1 MQEQVQT
8 LAEVI
13 REARVRARL
22 SMRELARRSG
32 LSAAQ
37 ISRIEAGEVERP
49 VAETLVRLAKALG
62 RDAQLLLVFAG
73 HIRGARAQQ
82 LLRQAIEVLPEPSRA
97 EHAPAL
103 SRLDAESERERR
115 LRDELADAERAL
127 TGIQQDLDA
136 TRERVSAEP
145 PREARKRLREV
156 GMLAQRRAVEV
167 AQKRRQLEQLE
178 DAPSEENCALAG
190 RLFLDTA
197 AGGEVL
203 EAWRQY
209 SGQITPDDPELRQLL
224 EAWRQLGHER
234 RKKVLEFSQEQ
245 LALSLLRAETSDPRV
260 CPDPGGGIRDR
271 PQPAR
276 LDGRERRTRTCRLEA
291 AGGARQGTVRGAG
304 RSVIGDLFRVAAAGQ
319 PRRLVTGVAFAVLA
333 IAASVLVARRLTDSS
348 WPLANVQPLFAA
360 AAGFAYM
367 ASFVFRARGW
377 HRLFPPGQCPDQAR
391 CLASVGAAAASGAV
405 LPFRLDYLVKVGVLR
420 KLGGIRIG
428 LEAIVLSIISLGM
441 IDAIAMLPLAISA
454 TATS

>member
-1 MQEQVQT
+1 MPDQVQT

-37 ISRIEAGEVERP
+37 ISRIEAGGVERP

-82 LLRQAIEVLPEPSRA
+82 LLRQAIEVLPEPNRA

-103 SRLDAESERERR
+103 SRLDAEGERERR

-127 TGIQQDLDA
+127 TRIQQDLDA
-136 TRERVSAEP
+136 SRERVSAEP
-145 PREARKRLREV
+145 PRDARKQLREV
-156 GMLAQRRAVEV
+156 GMLAQRRADEVVE
-167 AQKRRQLEQLE
+167 KRRRFEQLE
-178 DAPSEENCALAG
+178 DAPSEETCALAG

-203 EAWRQY
+203 EAWRQF

-245 LALSLLRAETSDPRV
+245 LALSLLRAETAILGSVQTPEEAFEIVRNL
-260 CPDPGGGIRDR
+260 
-271 PQPAR
+271 PAWTAENGKTR
-276 LDGRERRTRTCRLEA
+276 RRSPSAKAPSSKSKNGR
-291 AGGARQGTVRGAG
+291 
-304 RSVIGDLFRVAAAGQ
+304 
-319 PRRLVTGVAFAVLA
+319 
-333 IAASVLVARRLTDSS
+333 
-348 WPLANVQPLFAA
+348 
-360 AAGFAYM
+360 
-367 ASFVFRARGW
+367 
-377 HRLFPPGQCPDQAR
+377 
-391 CLASVGAAAASGAV
+391 
-405 LPFRLDYLVKVGVLR
+405 
-420 KLGGIRIG
+420 
-428 LEAIVLSIISLGM
+428 
-441 IDAIAMLPLAISA
+441 
-454 TATS
+454 

>member
-1 MQEQVQT
+1 MQDEVQT
-8 LAEVI
+8 LAGVI

-82 LLRQAIEVLPEPSRA
+82 LLRQAIEVLPEQSRA
-97 EHAPAL
+97 EYAPAL
-103 SRLDAESERERR
+103 SRLDAEGEREHR

-127 TGIQQDLDA
+127 TGVQQDLDEI
-136 TRERVSAEP
+136 RVRVSAEP
-145 PREARKRLREV
+145 PREARKRLRKV
-156 GMLAQRRAVEV
+156 GVRAQRHAVEV
-167 AQKRRQLEQLE
+167 AQKRRRLEQLE
-178 DAPSEENCALAG
+178 DAPSEENSALAG

-209 SGQITPDDPELRQLL
+209 SGQITSDDPELHQLL

-245 LALSLLRAETSDPRV
+245 LALSLLRAETAILETVQTPEEAFEIVRNL
-260 CPDPGGGIRDR
+260 
-271 PQPAR
+271 PAWTAQNAR
-276 LDGRERRTRTCRLEA
+276 TSRSPSANAPSSKAKSGR
-291 AGGARQGTVRGAG
+291 
-304 RSVIGDLFRVAAAGQ
+304 
-319 PRRLVTGVAFAVLA
+319 
-333 IAASVLVARRLTDSS
+333 
-348 WPLANVQPLFAA
+348 
-360 AAGFAYM
+360 
-367 ASFVFRARGW
+367 
-377 HRLFPPGQCPDQAR
+377 
-391 CLASVGAAAASGAV
+391 
-405 LPFRLDYLVKVGVLR
+405 
-420 KLGGIRIG
+420 
-428 LEAIVLSIISLGM
+428 
-441 IDAIAMLPLAISA
+441 
-454 TATS
+454 